1 MSGIADLIRRA
12 RELAALADNA
22 TPGPW
27 KVRLEGRTW
36 EQRRVIVGRAGCW
49 TGLQGHRNAAANA
62 RLASAAWDM
71 AALLREMADALEAE
85 IGLAERMASE
95 LDRMHEELVRA
106 QGRTCYECPDCGA
119 VCVGR

>member
-1 MSGIADLIRRA
+1 MNGTDGLICRA

-22 TPGPW
+22 TPGRWRVWPW
-27 KVRLEGRTW
+27 RVVRAEDATYICSAYPVDSGNAEL
-36 EQRRVIVGRAGCW
+36 I
-49 TGLQGHRNAAANA
+49 AAAPE
-62 RLASAAWDM
+62 M
-71 AALLREMADALEAE
+71 AHLLRELADALEAE

-106 QGRTCYECPDCGA
+106 RGRTCYECPDCGA